1 MHVLDCGAI
10 VFLALES
17 WQGENQAMFH
27 SSTILLLA
35 FVPGWPPVRRTLKT
49 PVEPGA
55 LAVARRRG
63 ETAGA
68 IRGAAP
74 IEAGTNRRLWTS
86 YKWVRI
92 GERSEACRQTYS
104 VKAGILCRPIG
115 LCLEPGTVCSFG
127 LVEHKGR
134 QESAVGVL
142 RVMSRRGDDRV
153 TWDQEKVAVGDPE
166 ALAAIREAERIFAQE
181 RARGATAFKVET
193 GKAPQRLE
201 TFDPQAE
208 QIVMIPRVVG
218 G

>member
-1 MHVLDCGAI
+1 
-10 VFLALES
+10 
-17 WQGENQAMFH
+17 
-27 SSTILLLA
+27 
-35 FVPGWPPVRRTLKT
+35 
-49 PVEPGA
+49 
-55 LAVARRRG
+55 
-63 ETAGA
+63 
-68 IRGAAP
+68 
-74 IEAGTNRRLWTS
+74 
-86 YKWVRI
+86 
-92 GERSEACRQTYS
+92 
-104 VKAGILCRPIG
+104 
-115 LCLEPGTVCSFG
+115 
-127 LVEHKGR
+127 
-134 QESAVGVL
+134 VGVL